1 MMGGVLCNVIAL
13 LTTLISEQGLCD
25 WSQCVFKSNELGS
38 RICTSYCS
46 SGFLL

>member
-13 LTTLISEQGLCD
+13 FITLISGQGLCD
-25 WSQCVFKSNELGS
+25 WSRCVFRSL
-38 RICTSYCS
+38 ICTSYCS